1 MVLEGRGRGLTMH
14 SEATPSPLASPDSD
28 QHRIDADD
36 SIDVPPAS
44 PSVEQTLE
52 VQQEL
57 AKLFELVAEHVS
69 QEVSGTRDSFFSF
82 IFGCFSSIVLFSLV
96 LNAHCSCVFLDSHQD
111 YEVLAKMNQ
120 SAALKYADMADSTTG
135 LVKYMQRLHAKCTL
149 CCRSEVKWRYLCV

>member
-1 MVLEGRGRGLTMH
+1 MVSEGRGLTMH

-44 PSVEQTLE
+44 PSVEQKLE

-69 QEVSGTRDSFFSF
+69 QEVSGTCDSFFSF
-82 IFGCFSSIVLFSLV
+82 LFGCFSSIVLFSLV
-96 LNAHCSCVFLDSHQD
+96 LNAHCSCGFFRFSP
-111 YEVLAKMNQ
+111 
-120 SAALKYADMADSTTG
+120 G
-135 LVKYMQRLHAKCTL
+135 LRGACKNESV
-149 CCRSEVKWRYLCV
+149 CCPEIC